1 MHYWGVW
8 RNFIIRILCGE
19 TSSLECHPKLD
30 VPLPQG
36 QATRKPSLRQRNGV
50 VKWRREMKRTST
62 SRLLNALSI
71 ICYTFHA
78 PHSLSCNAFLW
89 LSAMRKCSYAHE
101 VTSVVWCQ
109 CMQPLSKGRMEE
121 GGGEVDI
128 YVFDFPANYTCLGD
142 SYFRC
147 LEIVCLSGQY
157 TLIIPHRTNQLTI
170 GISFRRK
177 KKREGLL
184 HDDSI
189 ILLVVLTYPNW
200 VRAGFFNFL
209 SSASAMKSVSWHFL
223 HGMAGSSVLL
233 FGFATVTGS
242 KTISGTLGEQR
253 LEIIRT

>member
-128 YVFDFPANYTCLGD
+128 YVFDFPANYTCRGD

-189 ILLVVLTYPNW
+189 ILLEFQCWLIQTEW
-200 VRAGFFNFL
+200 ELGFLIFYHLLLQWSQCHDIFYMAWLEAVFYFL
-209 SSASAMKSVSWHFL
+209 ALQQWQEA
-223 HGMAGSSVLL
+223 
-233 FGFATVTGS
+233 
-242 KTISGTLGEQR
+242 R
-253 LEIIRT
+253 P

>member
-128 YVFDFPANYTCLGD
+128 YVFWFPCKLHLPWWFIFQVFRNCLFVWSVYFNHPSQDKSANYW
-142 SYFRC
+142 Y
-147 LEIVCLSGQY
+147 
-157 TLIIPHRTNQLTI
+157 LI
-170 GISFRRK
+170 
-177 KKREGLL
+177 
-184 HDDSI
+184 
-189 ILLVVLTYPNW
+189 
-200 VRAGFFNFL
+200 
-209 SSASAMKSVSWHFL
+209 
-223 HGMAGSSVLL
+223 
-233 FGFATVTGS
+233 
-242 KTISGTLGEQR
+242 
-253 LEIIRT
+253 